1 MNISGIQ
8 LAGAPM
14 PLPEGQKAA
23 KAAPSSNSVRKDRLE
38 LSKDSEK
45 RDSTSAGIA
54 AVASAREP
62 VREERVQEVRRKLDE
77 GFYDQ
82 PDVIDQTAQRLID
95 KRLI

>member
-1 MNISGIQ
+1 MNISGINF
-8 LAGAPM
+8 AGLPM
-14 PLPEGQKAA
+14 PLPEGQKGG
-23 KAAPSSNSVRKDRLE
+23 KAQPSSSSVRKDRLE

-62 VREERVQEVRRKLDE
+62 VREERVQEVRRKLEE

-82 PDVIDQTAQRLID
+82 PDVIDQTAQKLID